1 MSGPEHLPPDDREL
15 EEFLA
20 GQGPQLA
27 RYRAASRECPP
38 SALDAR
44 VLAQA
49 RAALPPRR
57 GVWQAWRLPL
67 SLAATLVLG
76 FGLVSR
82 VQREPQPPPAAA
94 PAPQADAVGPALLA
108 SGSSAPPLVEPQ
120 AAAAARHAEAERRLA
135 GAGRRDRETARAQA
149 ALSANQA
156 ALAAA
161 RERAAESTAVQA
173 AAGAVPPAV
182 VAQTEPAPTP
192 PPPSPPPSPPPAP
205 ILMAPAPAA
214 PGPAASVAD
223 ADTAVAAVPA
233 MPAAALQ
240 ARGPVAA
247 KTTPRS
253 TLREAVD
260 AGAETAWRY
269 RDDRGRVLDL
279 PPGRYRL
286 RAASGEWLASGERR
300 RIEGD
305 REQLLGLGGEGDC
318 RLWLEPLDA
327 EAGQRLLAGDCESG
341 FKGEYRRLEPER

>member
-94 PAPQADAVGPALLA
+94 PAPQADGVGPALLA
-108 SGSSAPPLVEPQ
+108 SGPPAPPLVEPQ
-120 AAAAARHAEAERRLA
+120 VAATAGRAEAGPGRA
-135 GAGRRDRETARAQA
+135 GAERRDRETAREQA

-161 RERAAESTAVQA
+161 RERAAES
-173 AAGAVPPAV
+173 PAV

-205 ILMAPAPAA
+205 
-214 PGPAASVAD
+214 SVAD
-223 ADTAVAAVPA
+223 ADAAVAAVSA

-240 ARGPVAA
+240 ARDPIAA
-247 KTTPRS
+247 KTAPRS
-253 TLREAVD
+253 MLREAVD

-286 RAASGEWLASGERR
+286 WAASGEWLASGERR

-305 REQLLGLGGEGDC
+305 REQLLGLGDEGDC

>member
-38 SALDAR
+38 LALDAR

-57 GVWQAWRLPL
+57 GVRQAWRLPL

-108 SGSSAPPLVEPQ
+108 SGPSAPPLVEPQ
-120 AAAAARHAEAERRLA
+120 VAATAGRAEAGRGRA
-135 GAGRRDRETARAQA
+135 GAERRDRETARELA

-161 RERAAESTAVQA
+161 RERAAES
-173 AAGAVPPAV
+173 PAV

-205 ILMAPAPAA
+205 ILMAPATVA
-214 PGPAASVAD
+214 PGPAPSVAD
-223 ADTAVAAVPA
+223 ADAAVAAVPA

-240 ARGPVAA
+240 ARDPIAA
-247 KTTPRS
+247 KTAPRS
-253 TLREAVD
+253 MLREAVD

-286 RAASGEWLASGERR
+286 WAASGEWLASGERR